1 LEIKEADVADAT
13 YEYKFVTI
21 ELKTGFGRIKPK
33 QDYHEIIQ
41 HFAKEGWRL
50 VQIFAPGTSGQGV
63 ASYFEL
69 ILEKP
74 CEQAGP

>member
-1 LEIKEADVADAT
+1 MADTT
-13 YEYKFVTI
+13 YEYHFVTV
-21 ELKTGFGRIKPK
+21 ELTGFRGIKPR

-50 VQIFAPGTSGQGV
+50 VQIFAPVPAGLGV

-69 ILEKP
+69 IFERP
-74 CEQAGP
+74 RDAP